1 MRISDW
7 SSDVCSSDLPSQEVA
22 ILSELLAA
30 PGERARFVASLLATR
45 KIPARVLYGFTLPDA
60 QANHLSLRSLLAVHN
75 GTNWTVIDPL
85 TGAEG
90 WPRDFFLWHSGERS
104 LLLVDGN
111 PSASVEFSVS
121 RNLADAM
128 AVAERRLEVQDANLV
143 RYSLL
148 SLPLQTQ
155 AVYRVLLMVPI
166 GAFIMLVL
174 RNIIG
179 IKSFG
184 TFMPVLIALAFRD
197 TGVIAGVILFVVVI
211 GAGLVAR
218 FYLERLRL
226 LLVPRLTAILILEI
240 GRASCRDR
248 VCQYVY
254 ISVVAVSL
262 KKKKTK

>member
-1 MRISDW
+1 
-7 SSDVCSSDLPSQEVA
+7 
-22 ILSELLAA
+22 
-30 PGERARFVASLLATR
+30 
-45 KIPARVLYGFTLPDA
+45 
-60 QANHLSLRSLLAVHN
+60 
-75 GTNWTVIDPL
+75 
-85 TGAEG
+85 
-90 WPRDFFLWHSGERS
+90 
-104 LLLVDGN
+104 
-111 PSASVEFSVS
+111 
-121 RNLADAM
+121 M

-197 TGVIAGVILFVVVI
+197 TGVIAGVIMFVVVI

-226 LLVPRLTAILILEI
+226 LLVPRLTRSEEHTSAP
-240 GRASCRDR
+240 
-248 VCQYVY
+248 Q
-254 ISVVAVSL
+254 
-262 KKKKTK
+262 